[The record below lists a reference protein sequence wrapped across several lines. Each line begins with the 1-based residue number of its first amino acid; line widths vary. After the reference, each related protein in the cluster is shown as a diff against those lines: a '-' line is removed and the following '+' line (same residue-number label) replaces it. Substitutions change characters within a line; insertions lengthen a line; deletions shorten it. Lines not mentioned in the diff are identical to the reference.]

1 MKEKNKGPAAGKPI
15 GPKRKAEANR
25 LIKNRAKEL
34 EGQEV
39 KLFLKFAETY
49 PEMALKIDTALGI
62 WNFLRFLKEKGY
74 YIINGKTVFCVPFSH
89 LADQSNLK

>member
-1 MKEKNKGPAAGKPI
+1 MKDKKKGPETRKPVD
-15 GPKRKAEANR
+15 PKRMTEAKR

-34 EGQEV
+34 ESQEV

-62 WNFLRFLKEKGY
+62 WNFPRFLKERDY
-74 YIINGKTVFCVPFSH
+74 YIIDGKTVFCVPFSH
-89 LADQSNLK
+89 VANQRN